1 MIDKSIRNKREELK
15 KKSTTLQGLYL
26 DTENYSNFNELRKNQ
41 NETYKKW
48 QFYDNFIK
56 TMEKVK

>member
-26 DTENYSNFNELRKNQ
+26 DVDNFSNYNELRKNQ
-41 NETYKKW
+41 NEAYKKW

-56 TMEKVK
+56 AMENVK

>member
-1 MIDKSIRNKREELK
+1 MIDKSIRTKREELK
-15 KKSTTLQGLYL
+15 NKSTTLQSLYL
-26 DTENYSNFNELRKNQ
+26 DIENYSNYNELRKNQ

-56 TMEKVK
+56 AMEKVK